1 MSEAPPSNGTAFR
14 IASLERRVD
23 KIEDLEPNVMRAE
36 LVDVKNELRNMSLE
50 VAGLRRTLLGFVAT
64 FSLTIITVVVS
75 VGTLLVNR

>member
-1 MSEAPPSNGTAFR
+1 MSDVPATNGTSFR
-14 IASLERRVD
+14 LAALERRLD

-36 LVDVKNELRNMSLE
+36 LVDVKNELRNMALE